1 MAEAAGGKD
10 IWVAGGGGLAADF
23 AQAGLL
29 NRLLLMIAPVTLG
42 SGRPLFPRP
51 FDLRLV
57 DVARNG
63 AFMAAT
69 FDVVGPLAE
78 SGS

>member
-1 MAEAAGGKD
+1 MAEAAAGKD

-29 NRLLLMIAPVTLG
+29 DRLMLMIAPVTLG

-51 FDLRLV
+51 FDLHLV

-63 AFMAAT
+63 DFMAAT

>member
-1 MAEAAGGKD
+1 M
-10 IWVAGGGGLAADF
+10 VL
-23 AQAGLL
+23 
-29 NRLLLMIAPVTLG
+29 IAPVTLG

>member
-1 MAEAAGGKD
+1 MPPPGVALEMGGD
-10 IWVAGGGGLAADF
+10 ALA
-23 AQAGLL
+23 QQ
-29 NRLLLMIAPVTLG
+29 LG
-42 SGRPLFPRP
+42 YPKKTIYLDLGQVSHDLGRPLFPRP